1 MSAEDLPGR
10 IVAPGNVA
18 SELLKFW
25 RETADHDRSARSSD
39 SPRLKTTLANIIV
52 FAGCEESSACSKWL
66 QDLLTELCLSYPSRF
81 VVVVSSRDSGEQ
93 LTCSVNSRCVLSDNG
108 QHVCSEEIYLRVPV
122 GARKHLKH
130 MLWSL
135 LVPDIEVIM
144 IALPGFLGY
153 EELEALQETI
163 SPLADLAGRIIYD
176 SACVPAAATLWS
188 VGTEEPLHLYD
199 TSWVRLLGLRNLVRE
214 QFDSPLA
221 KDLIMGLECVEI
233 SYSARSSGLLPPNKV
248 FLLAG
253 WILSCLGRDPEG
265 VSFADGEY
273 KWTDGFTIRLI
284 SVEGGSSARSV
295 QQVLFK
301 GHHPVHSYLM
311 SLKISSEDAEKGF
324 AYNVA
329 CENLDSKEILFSGRS
344 FQEEPMLLREI
355 ITCVQDD
362 NTYSSYRA
370 ADLLAMQ
377 LADFYI

>member
-1 MSAEDLPGR
+1 MSAENLPGR
-10 IVAPGNVA
+10 AVAPGNVA

-25 RETADHDRSARSSD
+25 REAADLDRSAGSSE

-52 FAGCEESSACSKWL
+52 FAGCEESSACSQWL
-66 QDLLTELCLSYPSRF
+66 QELLTELCLSYPSRF
-81 VVVVSSRDSGEQ
+81 VVVVSGREGGEQ

-108 QHVCSEEIYLRVPV
+108 QHVCSEEIYLRVPA
-122 GARKHLKH
+122 GGRKHLKH

-144 IALPGFLGY
+144 IALPGFSGY

-188 VGTEEPLHLYD
+188 VGVDEPLHLYD

-221 KDLIMGLECVEI
+221 KELIAGLEFVEI
-233 SYSARSSGLLPPNKV
+233 SYLAQPSGSLPPNKV

-253 WILSCLGRDPEG
+253 WILSCLGRDLVG
-265 VSFADGEY
+265 VVFENGEY
-273 KWTDGFTIRLI
+273 KWADGFAIRL
-284 SVEGGSSARSV
+284 VAVVAENSARSV
-295 QQVLFK
+295 QQVLFQ
-301 GHHPVHSYLM
+301 GHHPSDSYLM
-311 SLKISSEDAEKGF
+311 SLKISLEDAEKGF
-324 AYNVA
+324 AYNVT
-329 CENLDSKEILFSGRS
+329 CENLDNREMLFTGRS
-344 FQEEPMLLREI
+344 FQDEPMLLREI

-370 ADLLAMQ
+370 ADLVAIQ